1 MFLTMPD
8 GATAWI
14 LVTIA
19 AYCIGVSKAG
29 FSGISLISVFILADL
44 LGAKESL
51 GFALPMLI
59 IADLLVYPAFR
70 KYSSWKSVWRL
81 TWPALVGMALG
92 VTILGNLDNDAM
104 RKVIGAIILTMTF
117 TQLIKR
123 LEPDKFFAVACT
135 KKFGF
140 FCGTAGG
147 VATVLANAAGPIMQ
161 IYMVSRRMEKMELI
175 GVGARFFLIINILK
189 LPLGAGLDL
198 ITTQS
203 LLSNIILSPAI
214 AIGVWSGHRLITV
227 ISQRAFEMTVIV
239 FAAIAGIRL
248 CFF

>member
-1 MFLTMPD
+1 MPD
-8 GATAWI
+8 GVTAWI

-92 VTILGNLDNDAM
+92 VAILGNLDNDAM
-104 RKVIGAIILTMTF
+104 RKVIGVIILTMTF

-123 LEPDKFFAVACT
+123 LEPEKFFALACT
-135 KKFGF
+135 RKFGF

-203 LLSNIILSPAI
+203 LLSNVILSPAI

-227 ISQRAFEMTVIV
+227 ISQRTFEMTVIV
-239 FAAIAGIRL
+239 FAAVAGVRL
-248 CFF
+248 CLF

>member
-1 MFLTMPD
+1 MPD

-104 RKVIGAIILTMTF
+104 RRVIGGIILTMTF
-117 TQLIKR
+117 TQLAKR
-123 LEPDKFFAVACT
+123 LEPEKFFALACT

-203 LLSNIILSPAI
+203 LMSNLILSPVI
-214 AIGVWSGHRLITV
+214 AVGVWSGHRLITL
-227 ISQRAFEMTVIV
+227 ISQRAFEMTVII

>member
-1 MFLTMPD
+1 MPD